1 MQPKNIE
8 ITLELSELEIIVD
21 ILKSNIARRP
31 DLSGNA
37 VFRAKFDTDLNAY
50 AIDNNATARQFSG
63 FAECNPVS
71 FHLPRDKK

>member
-8 ITLELSELEIIVD
+8 ITLNLSELEIIVD
-21 ILKSNIARRP
+21 ILKSNIARHP
-31 DLSGNA
+31 ELSGNA
-37 VFRAKFDTDLNAY
+37 VFRAKFDSDMNAY
-50 AIDNNATARQFSG
+50 VIDNNATARQFSG

>member
-1 MQPKNIE
+1 MNKNID
-8 ITLELSELEIIVD
+8 ITLNLSELEIIVD
-21 ILKSNIARRP
+21 ILKSNIARRS

-50 AIDNNATARQFSG
+50 AIDNNATACQFSG

>member
-8 ITLELSELEIIVD
+8 ITLNLSELEIIVD
-21 ILKSNIARRP
+21 ILKSNMSRRP

-37 VFRAKFDTDLNAY
+37 VFRAKFDTDMNAY
-50 AIDNNATARQFSG
+50 VIDNNATARQLSG

>member
-1 MQPKNIE
+1 MNKNID
-8 ITLELSELEIIVD
+8 ITLNLSELEIIVD
-21 ILKSNIARRP
+21 ILKSNTARHR

-37 VFRAKFDTDLNAY
+37 VFRAKFDTDMNAY
-50 AIDNNATARQFSG
+50 IIDNNATARQFSG